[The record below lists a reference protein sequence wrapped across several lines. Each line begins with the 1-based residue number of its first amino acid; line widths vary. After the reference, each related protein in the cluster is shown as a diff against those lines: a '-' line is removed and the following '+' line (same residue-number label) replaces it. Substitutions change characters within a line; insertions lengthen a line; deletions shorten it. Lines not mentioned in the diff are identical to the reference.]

1 MKLVDTI
8 IISIAVGLCLIGF
21 HQTFKSGFFNNYW
34 IFMLTI
40 ILLSIFQLR
49 RKNREQKEQKNEAKP
64 SNKKRSK
71 TK

>member
-8 IISIAVGLCLIGF
+8 IISLAVGFCLIGF

-49 RKNREQKEQKNEAKP
+49 RKNREQKERDNEAKT
-64 SNKKRSK
+64 SKKQRSKKR
-71 TK
+71 

>member
-8 IISIAVGLCLIGF
+8 IISLAVGLCLIGF
-21 HQTFKSGFFNNYW
+21 HQTFKNGFFNNYW

-49 RKNREQKEQKNEAKP
+49 RKNREQKERENEKTLP
-64 SNKKRSK
+64 KKKRSK
-71 TK
+71 NK